1 MKKFLMV
8 FGACVAGTLVALV
21 VHDQIQLRRDQ
32 AVFRNAISVIGQP
45 ASNPADS
52 LALPDFRT
60 PAKRVMKSVVSVKTA
75 GQVVNW
81 FGNESVQNFGEGSG
95 VILSE
100 NGFIVTNNHVIRD
113 PQGAIAQIVN
123 VILSD
128 GKTVPAKVVGADPRS
143 DLAVLKVT
151 ATGLVPIE
159 PGSSKNLEIGQ
170 WVLAAGNP
178 LGYSNTISV
187 GVVSSMNRLV
197 DLRRVGGMRGETPTD
212 ALVNAIQTD
221 AAINPGNSGG
231 ALCDLSGRLVGINS
245 AIASTSGGSVG
256 IGFAIPVD
264 RVRRIADD
272 IIKYG
277 HARYGVLGVQFN
289 RRSGLMQMMP
299 VRQEIERLVG
309 SLPPAEGVLIME
321 VTPGG
326 SAAKAGMENY
336 SVLQRIDNVAIR
348 DTIDISQALADKMP
362 GDKVKVNFWVRGQNK
377 EVLLTLQDSTEI

>member
-1 MKKFLMV
+1 
-8 FGACVAGTLVALV
+8 
-21 VHDQIQLRRDQ
+21 
-32 AVFRNAISVIGQP
+32 
-45 ASNPADS
+45 
-52 LALPDFRT
+52 
-60 PAKRVMKSVVSVKTA
+60 
-75 GQVVNW
+75 VNW

-362 GDKVKVNFWVRGQNK
+362 GDKVKVNFWVRGKNK